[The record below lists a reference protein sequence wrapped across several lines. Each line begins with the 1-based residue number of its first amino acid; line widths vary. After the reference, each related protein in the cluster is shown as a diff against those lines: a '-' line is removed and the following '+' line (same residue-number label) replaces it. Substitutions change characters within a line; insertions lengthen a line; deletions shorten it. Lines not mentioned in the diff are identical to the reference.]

1 MDRFNFYFE
10 QLVGEADMDEVFDFA
25 ENADHALMTDNGYT
39 GIVSGLGVTE
49 NTVPDLNVIVAIGTA
64 YDQTGQRI
72 RIGAPQTLDMSVDS
86 NSVSTTVA
94 VNGNEKWLSIF
105 AQFTRA
111 LSDPRIDGNGV
122 TVQYREAESFTLI
135 KEQGA
140 EAAPGTAASLLAANS
155 ETYALTDGN
164 TLTLQVNGGAV
175 QTVTFNTGDFA
186 AIGAATAAEVASVI
200 DTQTTG
206 VNASDSGGA
215 VLIETLT
222 ANAIAKL
229 QVTGGT
235 DAAAFA
241 FPGSIASGAGG
252 PTPPALK
259 GDALLLADVLIRRDG
274 GGTTTTQ
281 IFNAP
286 DAGGAAG
293 YIEGSR
299 REVTFIFNGTTFE
312 IREGTITGFATQL
325 AQDLQNHISNTG
337 NAHPSTAITFDG
349 TGSSGPDLPPLG
361 ATATVD
367 SALDELDLR
376 KASLGNDNA
385 FTGGTNIF
393 NGANFSATASTLLSL
408 SGNTAALSG
417 TGGPTT
423 VQADAA
429 NLLLRTTTSGDV
441 VVTSPDAV
449 TVTGN
454 AAADGVVLD
463 APTTNSAVRLGNGT
477 NDDLRLEATTNAN
490 SAVVSE
496 TSQLHW
502 SAANHP
508 FTSGTDGPLV
518 RTLSNGETFAIGA
531 KAVSPATDRVAVIV
545 SAPRDTSVGEVVMF
559 SIDIVYWDEATQDT
573 RYHKMAGSAVW
584 DGGGVGGNWDITT
597 TSYGWTEYTSLAG
610 AATDQRALAG
620 GSGSLA
626 DLAGGGG
633 QYPVIVENAFAL
645 ELRQEWASDTERI
658 HALTTW
664 TLTRA
669 DAVQ

>member
-376 KASLGNDNA
+376 KASLGNPNTFTGSSNTFANTTTYNGTEHNINSASYRYRDPAHA
-385 FTGGTNIF
+385 FTYNGLVPPFRTQSESIQIASGHGVGTSNIVTLAVPLLGVDESIIIEGSYLAF
-393 NGANFSATASTLLSL
+393 DDNVQDKFLACRFFIAATY
-408 SGNTAALSG
+408 NSG
-417 TGGPTT
+417 TTT
-423 VQADAA
+423 W
-429 NLLLRTTTSGDV
+429 NF
-441 VVTSPDAV
+441 
-449 TVTGN
+449 
-454 AAADGVVLD
+454 
-463 APTTNSAVRLGNGT
+463 NSAFS
-477 NDDLRLEATTNAN
+477 E
-490 SAVVSE
+490 VS
-496 TSQLHW
+496 
-502 SAANHP
+502 
-508 FTSGTDGPLV
+508 
-518 RTLSNGETFAIGA
+518 
-531 KAVSPATDRVAVIV
+531 
-545 SAPRDTSVGEVVMF
+545 
-559 SIDIVYWDEATQDT
+559 
-573 RYHKMAGSAVW
+573 
-584 DGGGVGGNWDITT
+584 
-597 TSYGWTEYTSLAG
+597 
-610 AATDQRALAG
+610 G
-620 GSGSLA
+620 GSGPAPA
-626 DLAGGGG
+626 DTTFLTGTTSPSDISAV
-633 QYPVIVENAFAL
+633 PDAFQSGVNL
-645 ELRQEWASDTERI
+645 ILRQPWAADTVD
-658 HALTTW
+658 TNFVVTW
-664 TLTRA
+664 TTIRVDLN
-669 DAVQ
+669 Q